1 MKNAVFYL
9 FYFFK
14 KCLKIGFQ
22 EVFKIV
28 RRDVIEDL
36 FKTPNEIQDFLGQWV
51 KCFTCFP
58 PKVEKLKKN
67 YKFCNFFN
75 FFKNFIFFKLAK
87 HLSLFELK
95 YVKNPKLK
103 EEQGL
108 FRKKLENNYIE

>member
-1 MKNAVFYL
+1 M
-9 FYFFK
+9 
-14 KCLKIGFQ
+14 
-22 EVFKIV
+22 KIV

-36 FKTPNEIQDFLGQWV
+36 FKTPNEIQDFFGQWV

-58 PKVEKLKKN
+58 PKVETLKKF
-67 YKFCNFFN
+67 KNFFFLKKKINHFN
-75 FFKNFIFFKLAK
+75 FFVKLAK
-87 HLSLFELK
+87 QLSLFELK